1 MTEGTTGAVILAAGA
16 STRLGQ
22 PKQLIRIA
30 GETLLDRAVR
40 IAGEAGCLPV
50 IVVVGAALPEVVT
63 RTTLLGAIKVVN
75 REWRLGMSTSI
86 GRGVEILQAIAPE
99 SRGVLL
105 MTCDQPAV
113 TSQHIRALIGSE
125 EITASAYAERRGVPA
140 YFPRSR
146 FSDLREL
153 TGDFGARELL
163 KQARTIALPGGEVD
177 IDTVT
182 DLAEFQSRFV

>member
-40 IAGEAGCLPV
+40 IAGKAGCLPV

-125 EITASAYAERRGVPA
+125 EITASAYAERR
-140 YFPRSR
+140 
-146 FSDLREL
+146 
-153 TGDFGARELL
+153 
-163 KQARTIALPGGEVD
+163 
-177 IDTVT
+177 
-182 DLAEFQSRFV
+182 